1 MSAWYVLSTMGFY
14 QVAPGSN
21 DYIFGTPRFANAQLN
36 LTNGNT
42 LKIVA
47 ENLSAENFYIKQVRW
62 NGEPYEKSYI
72 THDMITSGGELTFVM
87 DSAPNEA
94 FGAAAEARP
103 ESRIAD
109 YKMTAEQLMAS
120 PAQH

>member
-21 DYIFGTPRFANAQLN
+21 DYILGTPRFANTQLN

-47 ENLSAENFYIKQVRW
+47 ENFAPDNFYVKEVRW
-62 NGEPYEKSYI
+62 NGEPYAKSYI
-72 THDMITSGGELTFVM
+72 THDMITSGGELMFVM
-87 DSAPNEA
+87 DSMPNEE
-94 FGAAAEARP
+94 FGAAKENRP
-103 ESRIAD
+103 VSKITD
-109 YKMTAEQLMAS
+109 NKMTAEELMAN
-120 PAQH
+120 PAKH

>member
-1 MSAWYVLSTMGFY
+1 MSAWYILSAMGFY

-36 LTNGNT
+36 LTNGKT

-47 ENLSAENFYIKQVRW
+47 ENLSAENFYVKEVRW
-62 NGEPYEKSYI
+62 NGEPYAKSYI

-87 DSAPNEA
+87 SPTPNKE
-94 FGAAAEARP
+94 FGAAKDARP
-103 ESRIAD
+103 VSKITD
-109 YKMTAEQLMAS
+109 NKMTAEELMAN
-120 PAQH
+120 PAKH